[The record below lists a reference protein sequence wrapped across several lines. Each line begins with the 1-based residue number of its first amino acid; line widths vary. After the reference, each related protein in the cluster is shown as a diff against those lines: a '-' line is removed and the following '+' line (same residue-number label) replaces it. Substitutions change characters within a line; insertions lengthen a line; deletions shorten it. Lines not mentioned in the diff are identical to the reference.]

1 MTSGESPA
9 RETSSNASRKS
20 SSGAKLWSSPSTDE
34 NPLGTLALRLLE
46 SVETAVGV
54 TAYLYENCRWEVL
67 WSRPQARKAYARL
80 EDN

>member
-9 RETSSNASRKS
+9 RETSSNASGKS

-34 NPLGTLALRLLE
+34 NPLGTLALQV
-46 SVETAVGV
+46 VETAVGV